1 LPQFERGAPPGRL
14 ERVQTLENNV
24 LLTKQSE
31 VVVRDPFRQTAP
43 EPPYSAAASAFADE
57 LEAVMADGTHDLAG
71 IAAALN
77 ARAPGA
83 APWTAERLAAELA
96 TLASA

>member
-1 LPQFERGAPPGRL
+1 M
-14 ERVQTLENNV
+14 
-24 LLTKQSE
+24 
-31 VVVRDPFRQTAP
+31 RDPFRQTAP
-43 EPPYSAAASAFADE
+43 EPPYPAAASAFADE

-77 ARAPGA
+77 ERAAGGT
-83 APWTAERLAAELA
+83 PWTPERLAAELA